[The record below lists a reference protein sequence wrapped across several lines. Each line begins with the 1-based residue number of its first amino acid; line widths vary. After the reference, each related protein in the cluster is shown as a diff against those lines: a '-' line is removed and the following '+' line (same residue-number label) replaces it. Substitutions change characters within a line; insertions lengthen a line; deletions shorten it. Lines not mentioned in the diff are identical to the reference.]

1 MEFEEKTIQSKK
13 IYKGNITE
21 YEIQKVKLANGK
33 EASREIVWHDDAAA
47 VFALENDQLICVKQY
62 RKPIEK
68 ISVEL
73 PCGLIEPDEEP
84 IDAAN
89 REFEEETG
97 YRAKGLNYITAFYN
111 SPGFTNEKLYIYKA
125 NEIEKVENPLAQDDD
140 ENIELV
146 KLSYEKAWDYLERG
160 LISDSKT
167 VFALYY
173 WKLLKEGNQSV

>member
-1 MEFEEKTIQSKK
+1 MNFEEKTLESTK

-21 YEIQKVKLANGK
+21 YEVQTVQLPNGEK
-33 EASREIVWHDDAAA
+33 AVREIVWHDDAAA
-47 VFALENDQLICVKQY
+47 VFALEDNQLICVKQY

-73 PCGLIEPDEEP
+73 PCGLVESGEEP
-84 IDAAN
+84 KVAAN

-97 YRAKGLNYITAFYN
+97 YKANRLTYITEFFN
-111 SPGFTNEKLYIYKA
+111 SPGFTNEKLYIYEA
-125 NEIEKVENPLAQDDD
+125 SEIIKVDEPLPQDDD
-140 ENIELV
+140 EHLEVV
-146 KLSYEKAWDYLERG
+146 KLSYDQAWDYFNKG

-173 WKLLKEGNQSV
+173 WKMKKEGVQID

>member
-1 MEFEEKTIQSKK
+1 MDFKERTIEAKK

-21 YEIQKVKLANGK
+21 YEVQKVQLPNGK
-33 EASREIVWHDDAAA
+33 VANREIVWHDDAAA

-73 PCGLIEPDEEP
+73 PCGLIEPDEKP
-84 IDAAN
+84 LDAAN
-89 REFEEETG
+89 RELEEETG
-97 YRAKGLNYITAFYN
+97 YRAKTLNFITAFYN
-111 SPGFTNEKLYIYKA
+111 SPGFTNEKLYLYMA
-125 NEIEKVENPLAQDDD
+125 DGIEQVDDPLEKDDD
-140 ENIELV
+140 ETIEVV
-146 KLSYEKAWDYLERG
+146 KLSYEEAWDYLDRG

-173 WKLLKEGNQSV
+173 WKLMKEENQSV